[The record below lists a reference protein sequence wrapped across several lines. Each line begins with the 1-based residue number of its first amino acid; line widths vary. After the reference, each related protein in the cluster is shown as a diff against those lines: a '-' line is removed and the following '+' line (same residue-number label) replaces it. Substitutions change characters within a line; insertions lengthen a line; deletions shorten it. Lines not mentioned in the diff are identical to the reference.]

1 MHDLNLVHHIKGG
14 ELSHNFNGARYWL
27 YRKKSWHPVLI
38 KACLIKK
45 KNITKTGLLMF
56 EGKEILVLKK
66 NVHIIIFVLKNTD

>member
-1 MHDLNLVHHIKGG
+1 MTP
-14 ELSHNFNGARYWL
+14 S
-27 YRKKSWHPVLI
+27 PVLI